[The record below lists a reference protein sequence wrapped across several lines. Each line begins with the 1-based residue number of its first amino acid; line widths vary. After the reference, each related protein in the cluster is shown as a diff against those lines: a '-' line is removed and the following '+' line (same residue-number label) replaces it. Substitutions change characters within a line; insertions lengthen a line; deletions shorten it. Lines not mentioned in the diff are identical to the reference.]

1 MNELHVRDLV
11 PFVQARPAGARA
23 LLLDVREPWEVA
35 LAPLQVA
42 GAQAL
47 HVPLGRLPAK
57 LDDLSRT
64 QPIVC
69 ICHHG
74 VRSRQAVAFLVHAGF
89 ESVYNLAGG
98 VDAWSMEVD
107 PAVPR
112 Y

>member
-1 MNELHVRDLV
+1 MNDLHVDELY
-11 PFVQARPAGARA
+11 PFAEAQPADAPA

-35 LAPLQVA
+35 LAPLRVPGTA
-42 GAQAL
+42 ARDL
-47 HVPLGRLPAK
+47 PLGQLPAHAGE
-57 LDDLSRT
+57 LPRS

-74 VRSRQAVAFLVHAGF
+74 VRSRQAVAFLVRLGF